1 MDCKTALRL
10 LEVCRPTGD
19 DMADLGL
26 TTATAH
32 LEACPDCLNQFRA
45 RQAFDERVA
54 AAVQA
59 EPVPAGVRAR
69 IHARLD
75 RVASRRHYIRLT
87 VWSAATAAAILLA
100 VGISFWP
107 QRPAV
112 PTVIDKD
119 PLGELAILDDSDFK
133 PLRKLDGS
141 LRDPKAIEDW
151 WSKELRRLK
160 LNVEPPAAWPLDSL
174 VAVGR
179 TTISGRPVIVFRFD
193 DARGDSDVLVL
204 PRSDFLI
211 TNLGKGAEVIHRTR
225 NIVVIVSTE
234 EDTTYAVVLRDWSP
248 RDWRPLVERSGRLM

>member
-10 LEVCRPTGD
+10 LELCRPAGD
-19 DMADLGL
+19 DLADPGL
-26 TTATAH
+26 ATATAH
-32 LEACPDCLNQFRA
+32 LESCPDCLNHFRA
-45 RQAFDERVA
+45 QQAFDERVA

-59 EPVPAGVRAR
+59 EPVPAGLRDR

-75 RVASRRHYIRLT
+75 HVDSRRRYLRMT
-87 VWSAATAAAILLA
+87 VWAAAAAILLA
-100 VGISFWP
+100 VEISFWP
-107 QRPAV
+107 QRPAE
-112 PTVIDKD
+112 PTVIDKG

-133 PLRKLDGS
+133 PLRKLDES

-160 LNVEPPAAWPLDSL
+160 LNVDPPAAWPLDSL

-179 TTISGRPVIVFRFD
+179 TTISGRSVIVFRFD

-211 TNLGKGAEVIHRTR
+211 TNLGKAAEVVHRTR
-225 NIVVIVSTE
+225 NIVVIVSADE
-234 EDTTYAVVLRDWSP
+234 NTTYAAVLRDWSP
-248 RDWRPLVERSGRLM
+248 QDWRPLFERSGRLM